1 MIHSLEI
8 AIALAVVLGI
18 VAQWLAWRFGFP
30 AIVLLALTG
39 IALGPVGGVL
49 HPSQDFGSLYHTL
62 VGLAVAVV
70 LFEGG
75 FSLRVEEIR
84 GSVGGLARLI
94 SLGVLLSWLLGTLA
108 AHFVAGLSWPLAAVL
123 GAILT
128 VTGPTVVGPLLR
140 HARLRSHAANLF
152 KWEGIINDP
161 IGALLA
167 VLAFEYALGA
177 GAGATVPALTAK
189 LVLVLALTGA
199 MGGGVGW
206 LLGRLYGQGH
216 VPEFLK
222 APGLLAAV
230 VLVYVIANQMQAEAG
245 LLATTTMGIVMGNRE
260 LAGAL
265 ELRRFK
271 ENIVVFLVTVL
282 FVVLTADVEVATL
295 ARLDWSSAAYVA
307 VVVLVVRPLAV
318 FIATIGSRITWSER
332 ALLGWVAPRG
342 VVAAAMAGLLGK
354 NLAEAGYEGAELL
367 FPLTFVIIL
376 VTVTLGGFTI
386 RPVAR
391 RLGLIAEDPHGLLII
406 GASPWS
412 IQLAQR
418 LHEMG
423 VRVLLADVS
432 EYRLAPAQAVGVPT
446 YWGEVLSDWGRQ
458 RLEIGRIGYLLA
470 ATENPS
476 YNALACS
483 RFAQELGRDRV
494 FELPAA
500 TGMDSDSPQ
509 LSQDIEGRLAFSHDA
524 TPDRMAHRYYLGWHF
539 TVEKAPH
546 AGEGRTARARR
557 PECPEGGE
565 PIMVVRRSGALTLS
579 SPDLIPEARPGDRL
593 VCYVPGSDEGE
604 EETEDGS
611 EAVAPASD

>member
-1 MIHSLEI
+1 MIHTLEI

-18 VAQWLAWRFGFP
+18 AAQWLAWRFGFP

-39 IALGPVGGVL
+39 IALGPVAGVL
-49 HPSQDFGSLYHTL
+49 HPSQDFGALYHTL
-62 VGLAVAVV
+62 VGLGVAVV

-75 FSLRVEEIR
+75 FSLRTEEIR
-84 GSVGGLARLI
+84 GKVGGLLRLV
-94 SLGVLLSWLLGTLA
+94 SLGVLLSWLFGALA
-108 AHFVAGLSWPLAAVL
+108 AHYVAGLSWPLAAVL

-140 HARLRSHAANLF
+140 HARLQSHPANLF

-167 VLAFEYALGA
+167 ILAFEYALGA
-177 GAGATVPALTAK
+177 GLGATLPVLSAR
-189 LVLVLALTGA
+189 LVLALA
-199 MGGGVGW
+199 FAVALGGGAGW
-206 LLGRLYGQGH
+206 LLSQLYGHGH

-230 VLVYVIANQMQAEAG
+230 VLVYVLANLVQSEAG
-245 LLATTTMGIVMGNRE
+245 LLAATAMGVVMGNRE
-260 LAGAL
+260 LASAL
-265 ELRRFK
+265 DLRRFK

-282 FVVLTADVEVATL
+282 FVVLTADIDPATL
-295 ARLDWSSAAYVA
+295 AHLDWRSAAYVA
-307 VVVLVVRPLAV
+307 VVLVLVRPAAV
-318 FIATIGSRITWSER
+318 LLSTIGSRITLRER
-332 ALLGWVAPRG
+332 VLLGWVAPRG

-354 NLAEAGYEGAELL
+354 NLAEAGYQGASLL
-367 FPLTFVIIL
+367 FPLTFAIIL
-376 VTVTLGGFTI
+376 VTVVVHGFTI
-386 RPVAR
+386 RPLAR
-391 RLGLIAEDPHGLLII
+391 RLGLTAGDPHGLLII

-423 VRVLLADVS
+423 VRVMLADPS

-483 RFAQELGRDRV
+483 RFAHELGRDRV
-494 FELPAA
+494 YQLPAA
-500 TGMDSDSPQ
+500 TGVDSDSPA
-509 LSQDIEGRLAFSHDA
+509 LSQEIEGRLAFSQDA

-539 TVEKAPH
+539 TADKAP
-546 AGEGRTARARR
+546 AGAEGRSARR
-557 PECPEGGE
+557 PACPEGGA
-565 PIMVVRRSGALTLS
+565 PILVVRRSGALSLS
-579 SPDLIPEARPGDRL
+579 APGRVPEPRAGDWL
-593 VCYVPGSDEGE
+593 VCYVPGPDSAEEAEEG
-604 EETEDGS
+604 G
-611 EAVAPASD
+611 APADAGAPG

>member
-18 VAQWLAWRFGFP
+18 AAQWLAWRFGFP
-30 AIVLLALTG
+30 AIVLLAVTG

-49 HPSQDFGSLYHTL
+49 HPSEDFGALYHTL
-62 VGLAVAVV
+62 VGLGVAVV

-75 FSLRVEEIR
+75 FSLRTEEIR
-84 GSVGGLARLI
+84 GSVGGLLRLV
-94 SLGVLLSWLLGTLA
+94 SLGVLLSWVLGTLA
-108 AHFVAGLSWPLAAVL
+108 AHYVAGLSWLLAAVL

-140 HARLRSHAANLF
+140 HARLQSHPANLF

-167 VLAFEYALGA
+167 IMCFEYALSA
-177 GAGATVPALTAK
+177 GAGASVPALSLR
-189 LVLVLALTGA
+189 LVLVLAFA
-199 MGGGVGW
+199 MALGGGAGW
-206 LLGRLYGQGH
+206 LMSQLYVRGH

-230 VLVYVIANQMQAEAG
+230 VLVYVAANLVQSEAG
-245 LLATTTMGIVMGNRE
+245 LMATTAMGIVMGNRE
-260 LAGAL
+260 LASAL

-282 FVVLTADVEVATL
+282 FVVLTADVEPATL
-295 ARLDWSSAAYVA
+295 ARLDWRSVAYVA
-307 VVVLVVRPLAV
+307 VVVLLVRPAAV
-318 FIATIGSRITWSER
+318 FLSTVGSRISLRER
-332 ALLGWVAPRG
+332 TLLGWVAPRG

-354 NLAEAGYEGAELL
+354 NLAEAGYAGADLL

-386 RPVAR
+386 RPLAQ
-391 RLGLIAEDPHGLLII
+391 RLGLTAGDPHGLLII

-470 ATENPS
+470 ATDNPS

-483 RFAQELGRDRV
+483 RFAHELGRDRV
-494 FELPAA
+494 FQLPAA
-500 TGMDSDSPQ
+500 TGVDSDSPE
-509 LSQDIEGRLAFSHDA
+509 LSQDIEGQIAFSATA
-524 TPDRMAHRYYLGWHF
+524 TPDRMAHHYYLGWHF
-539 TVEKAPH
+539 TVEKVSQPAESR
-546 AGEGRTARARR
+546 AARALR
-557 PECPEGGE
+557 PQCPEEGE
-565 PIMVVRRSGALTLS
+565 PIMVVRRNGALALS
-579 SPDLIPEARPGDRL
+579 APGRVPEARPGDWL
-593 VCYVPGSDEGE
+593 VCYVAGPDSSDDE
-604 EETEDGS
+604 GS
-611 EAVAPASD
+611 EAVAAASG